1 MTDAM
6 RRPDLIETMPFDP
19 YDGISRLSL
28 HIARLSRS
36 AAAFGI
42 PCDRH
47 AIRNELQ
54 SATFG
59 LGVPSRVRLLL
70 GGDGGMAIETGP
82 APAPLAEPLAVRVVR
97 LPVPSDDP
105 RLRHKTSDR
114 RFHDAARAVSG
125 VSEVVYVQPD
135 GQVTEG
141 SYTNLFVERD
151 GMLLTPPAG
160 LGLLPGVLRQAL
172 IDEGRAVEAT
182 LTVDDLAAGF
192 LIGNSLRG
200 LMAARLVDSGGGA
213 AL

>member
-1 MTDAM
+1 MTGDSV
-6 RRPDLIETMPFDP
+6 RPDLIETMPFDP
-19 YDGISRLSL
+19 YDGIARLSL

-42 PCDRH
+42 ACDRH

-59 LGVPSRVRLLL
+59 LDAPSRIRLLL

-82 APAPLAEPLAVRVVR
+82 APARPAEPLAVRPAR
-97 LPVPSDDP
+97 LPLPDDDP

-114 RFHDAARAVSG
+114 RFHDAARAAAG
-125 VSEVVYVQPD
+125 AAEIIYVRSD
-135 GQVTEG
+135 GLVTEG
-141 SYTNLFVERD
+141 SYTNVFVERD
-151 GMLLTPPAG
+151 GLLLTPPDR
-160 LGLLPGVLRQAL
+160 LGLLPGVLRESL
-172 IDEGRAVEAT
+172 IGEGRAVEAA
-182 LTVDDLAAGF
+182 LTVDDLAGGF
-192 LIGNSLRG
+192 LVGNSLRG

>member
-1 MTDAM
+1 MTDIPP
-6 RRPDLIETMPFDP
+6 RPDLIETMPFDP
-19 YDGISRLSL
+19 YDGIARLSL

-42 PCDRH
+42 ACDRH

-59 LGVPSRVRLLL
+59 LGVPSRVRLML
-70 GGDGGMAIETGP
+70 GGDGGLAIETGP
-82 APAPLAEPLAVRVVR
+82 APARLAEPLMVRVGR
-97 LPVPSDDP
+97 LPLPTDDP

-125 VSEVVYVQPD
+125 TAEVIYVRAD

-141 SYTNLFVERD
+141 SYTNLFVER
-151 GMLLTPPAG
+151 GGVLLTPPAD
-160 LGLLPGVLRQAL
+160 LGLLPGVLRQSL
-172 IDEGRAVEAT
+172 IDEGRAVEAA
-182 LTVDDLAAGF
+182 LTVDDLAGGF
-192 LIGNSLRG
+192 LVGNSLRG
-200 LMAARLVDSGGGA
+200 LMAARLVDSGDGA